1 MIFPL
6 DFLFRFFNG
15 VVTIAIASL
24 LLSIFRKTNRRFY
37 LHWGIG
43 YAFYGVNIIIRM
55 LTPTELGVSF
65 FGIMAFLLLML
76 GFAMMVA
83 GIGELVNRPRAFLA
97 SSLTIALFPLF
108 QFILGREFVPIMMIV
123 ALAPYL
129 FMVLSLM
136 VINWRY
142 GMDVKLQIAGWL
154 NLFFVN
160 LGFITGLVD
169 PGFTDLTS
177 IMAKTVI
184 YLGMTQPRFSFFAD
198 DLRAFLI
205 GGVPE
210 EYINHVRGKFTMV
223 NQSNTGKG
231 KDVQWIRERFLNNS
245 KKGIRTLLI
254 TMYDLITADDIS
266 NSDVSD
272 ELYLVRVLP
281 GSRSLLKTF
290 EDRITSINDD
300 PSQIDILFSDVVSYS
315 NERRIPCEIVLYTL
329 SHLIHTHG
337 WRRVYSFITSKNPVI
352 KSSQVQFTCFYDPRS
367 HEDASEIIKFENLA
381 DSVVSV

>member
-6 DFLFRFFNG
+6 DFLFRLFNG
-15 VVTIAIASL
+15 VVTVAIASL

-97 SSLTIALFPLF
+97 SSLTIALFPLL

-210 EYINHVRGKFTMV
+210 EYVNHVRGKFTMV

-231 KDVQWIRERFLNNS
+231 KDVQWIRDRFLNNS

-254 TMYDLITADDIS
+254 TMYDLITSDDIS

-272 ELYLVRVLP
+272 ELYLVRVLH

>member
-6 DFLFRFFNG
+6 DFLFRLFNG

-37 LHWGIG
+37 LYWGAG
-43 YAFYGVNIIIRM
+43 YALYGVNIIIRM
-55 LTPTELGVSF
+55 LTPTELGISSLGV
-65 FGIMAFLLLML
+65 IAFLLLML

-83 GIGELVNRPRAFLA
+83 GIGELVNRPKAFLT
-97 SSLTIALFPLF
+97 SSLTIALLPLI
-108 QFILGREFVPIMMIV
+108 QFILGREWVPIMMIV

-142 GMDVKLQIAGWL
+142 GIDVKLQIAGWL

-160 LGFITGLVD
+160 LGFITGFVD

-177 IMAKTVI
+177 ITAKTVI

-198 DLRAFLI
+198 DLRTFLI

-210 EYINHVRGKFTMV
+210 EYVNHVGGKFNMV

-231 KDVQWIRERFLNNS
+231 KDVQWIKDRLLSNS

-281 GSRSLLKTF
+281 GNRSLLKTF

-300 PSQIDILFSDVVSYS
+300 PNQIDILFSDVVSYS
-315 NERRIPCEIVLYTL
+315 NERRIPCEIILYTL
-329 SHLIHTHG
+329 SHLIHAHG

-367 HEDASEIIKFENLA
+367 HEDASEIIKFEDLA
-381 DSVVSV
+381 DSLVSV